1 MVESRSTPGG
11 GTPGAQSYAGR
22 SDYEYNNL
30 KTIEGLV
37 QEVITDKT
45 LSYHDSMFKIIIIGD
60 SGNQLNLSDTTLI
73 KGIGKSCVLKRLV
86 ENEFK
91 EDHDV
96 TVGVEFGSYLIRV
109 QDKILKL

>member
-1 MVESRSTPGG
+1 MVDSRFTPGG
-11 GTPGAQSYAGR
+11 GGTSYQGR
-22 SDYEYNNL
+22 PDFEYNNL
-30 KTIEGLV
+30 KQIEGLV

-60 SGNQLNLSDTTLI
+60 SGNNLRNLI
-73 KGIGKSCVLKRLV
+73 FFPIGIGKSCVLKRLV

-96 TVGVEFGSYLIRV
+96 TVGVEFGSYLVRV
-109 QDKILKL
+109 

>member
-1 MVESRSTPGG
+1 
-11 GTPGAQSYAGR
+11 
-22 SDYEYNNL
+22 
-30 KTIEGLV
+30 
-37 QEVITDKT
+37 
-45 LSYHDSMFKIIIIGD
+45 MFKIIIIGD
-60 SGNQLNLSDTTLI
+60 SGNYYPINFI
-73 KGIGKSCVLKRLV
+73 GIGKSCVLKRLV